1 MNIIMKNYLIPPKAY
16 KREIFYLGNE
26 KKKYLEQ

>member
-1 MNIIMKNYLIPPKAY
+1 MDNITMKNYLRPLKAY

-26 KKKYLEQ
+26 KKYLEQ